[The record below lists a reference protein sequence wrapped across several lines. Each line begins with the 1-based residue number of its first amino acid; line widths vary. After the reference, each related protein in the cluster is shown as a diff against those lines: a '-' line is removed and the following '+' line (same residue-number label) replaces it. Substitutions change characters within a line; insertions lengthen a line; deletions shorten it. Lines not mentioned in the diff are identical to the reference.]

1 MLRIKKSLVLLLAA
15 VITTASVPFTSFAG
29 ISWADKFAAEYNNVI
44 ENTKN
49 PRTDWA
55 RETADAPVVS
65 IYKGMPENNVEG
77 QFDMAGAIKA
87 FEYAQAHRFPQN
99 GSSPLKA
106 YVWDDTLAGFAQKM
120 LQDEVTLGVYDK
132 GVVLDNTGRF
142 DQSKVYG
149 CDVYLIGTSGY
160 PYDFRFSNTCKGKTV
175 DEAILRI
182 GDNDGLRNPLNQND
196 YNMKVGAAV
205 LNHNGEK
212 LLLFIKSEE
221 GRTDTWKHI
230 NEHGGVDNAINESG
244 FPITAVKEMYASG
257 N

>member
-1 MLRIKKSLVLLLAA
+1 MLRFKKSLVLFLAA
-15 VITTASVPFTSFAG
+15 VIATASVPFTSLAG
-29 ISWADKFAAEYNNVI
+29 ISWADKFAAEYDRTV
-44 ENTKN
+44 ENSKN

-65 IYKGMPENNVEG
+65 IYKGMPENNIEG

-87 FEYAQAHRFPQN
+87 FEYAQAHRFPQD
-99 GSSPLKA
+99 GHSPLKA

-120 LQDEVTLGVYDK
+120 LQDGVALGVYDK
-132 GVVLDNTGRF
+132 GGVLDNTGRY
-142 DQSKVYG
+142 DQSRVYG
-149 CDVYLIGTSGY
+149 FATYFLGTTGY
-160 PYDFRFSNTCKGKTV
+160 PYDIHRSETYRGKTV
-175 DEAILRI
+175 DEAVL
-182 GDNDGLRNPLNQND
+182 GFGNGDGLRNPLNQND

-221 GRTDTWKHI
+221 GKTYTWKDM
-230 NEHGGVDNAINESG
+230 NEHGIDTVINQASLS
-244 FPITAVKEMYASG
+244 ITNFKEMYGSG

>member
-15 VITTASVPFTSFAG
+15 VITTASVPFTSLAG
-29 ISWADKFAAEYNNVI
+29 SSLGDYISQTYNYAV
-44 ENTKN
+44 ENSASG
-49 PRTDWA
+49 RTDWA

-65 IYKGMPENNVEG
+65 IYSGTPENNVEG

-87 FEYAQAHRFPQN
+87 FEYAQAHRFPMNQ
-99 GSSPLKA
+99 GKALKA
-106 YVWDDTLAGFAQKM
+106 YVWDDTLAGFAQKI

-149 CDVYLIGTSGY
+149 CEVYLIGTSGY

-175 DEAILRI
+175 DEAVLSL
-182 GDNDGLRNPLNQND
+182 GSVDGYRGPLAQND
-196 YNMKVGAAV
+196 VNLRVGAAV

-221 GRTDTWKHI
+221 GKAYTWKYI
-230 NEHGGVDNAINESG
+230 NEHGGVDKVVNEGGLPLTS
-244 FPITAVKEMYASG
+244 FKEMYASG